1 MSEFYSVVAVLGV
14 LPRLG
19 CSGHKK
25 ILFMALLLTALL
37 YYNLGKEVAVPTS
50 GQRIAETK
58 FRKKPQLAAP
68 QQSTEG
74 RTGTG

>member
-1 MSEFYSVVAVLGV
+1 
-14 LPRLG
+14 
-19 CSGHKK
+19 
-25 ILFMALLLTALL
+25 MALLLTALL

-58 FRKKPQLAAP
+58 FRKNPQLAAP

-74 RTGTG
+74 RTGTDETMLQPLTAHIQLSTAVTPLLLP